1 MAKTAQL
8 KMAPKEVVVLTPE
21 QMIAEVRRLR
31 AGGLF
36 VGNMEFVD
44 ALLAEYS
51 KLVHDH
57 AVTALALAALEKTM
71 EAHRADLQP
80 V

>member
-1 MAKTAQL
+1 MAKKPKAI
-8 KMAPKEVVVLTPE
+8 KMAPKEVVALTPR

-44 ALLAEYS
+44 ALLKAYDDFGMNAKKATDANMQS
-51 KLVHDH
+51 V
-57 AVTALALAALEKTM
+57 
-71 EAHRADLQP
+71 
-80 V
+80 